1 MSEYER
7 HLPFNESGHMLPR
20 VERSWTIGTVLAS
33 IGSLAT
39 IIVVVVGM
47 IWGYA
52 GVTFATNSIPDL
64 KSTQGD
70 LKQRVAVLEANA
82 KNGDEKQN
90 EILQQLYRL
99 NDKVDRLSESKAD
112 KQMKGWTR

>member
-1 MSEYER
+1 MTDYER
-7 HLPFNESGHMLPR
+7 HEPRHHLPP
-20 VERSWTIGTVLAS
+20 VEKTWTIGTVLAAV
-33 IGSLAT
+33 GSLVT
-39 IIVVVVGM
+39 ILVVVVGM

-52 GVTFATNSIPDL
+52 GVTFATSSIPQL
-64 KSTQGD
+64 KDSTD
-70 LKQRVAVLEANA
+70 KNTQRIVALETNA

-112 KQMKGWTR
+112 KQQQMKGWTR